1 MYGNFGTV
9 PQRNTQR
16 FCSRFC
22 VVVSGQ
28 LGAHFGSRFSVVVTV
43 QFVLNNNNF
52 LYIECSEETR
62 NGKEDCL
69 KCVLPDPCR
78 QYAEESV
85 QEILSPDT

>member
-28 LGAHFGSRFSVVVTV
+28 LGAHFGSRFSLVVTV
-43 QFVLNNNNF
+43 QFVLNNYNF
-52 LYIECSEETR
+52 LYTECSEETCDR
-62 NGKEDCL
+62 KEDGHEH
-69 KCVLPDPCR
+69 VLPDPCR

-85 QEILSPDT
+85 QEVLSSDT